1 MTNDYA
7 IWDTFE
13 ERLTAKRTQK
23 KRGPLIDLL
32 TMLLP
37 ILLPLLQSC
46 FGPTPPSVKGWMAS
60 NYGQSYLALMIWLRN
75 RRSAGVTPSMAREL
89 AADIAD
95 VVHEAN
101 DAEVQA
107 AIDSR
112 FAMSQ

>member
-13 ERLTAKRTQK
+13 ERLAAKRVQK
-23 KRGPLIDLL
+23 KRSPLIDLL

-37 ILLPLLQSC
+37 ILLSLLQNC
-46 FGPTPPSVKGWMAS
+46 PGPTPSSVKGWVATS
-60 NYGQSYLALMIWLRN
+60 YGHSYLALMIWLRN
-75 RRSAGVTPSMAREL
+75 RRSAGVTVSAAREL

-95 VVHEAN
+95 VVGDAN
-101 DAEVQA
+101 DAELQA

-112 FAMSQ
+112 FAMNQ